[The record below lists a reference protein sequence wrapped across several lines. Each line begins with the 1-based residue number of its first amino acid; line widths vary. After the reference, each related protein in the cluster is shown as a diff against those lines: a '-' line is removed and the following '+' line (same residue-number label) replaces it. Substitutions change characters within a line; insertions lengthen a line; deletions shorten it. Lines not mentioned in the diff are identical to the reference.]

1 MIEKEEG
8 IWGWRG
14 KIWGGKWGWLILKI
28 AFPLRAG
35 SSFSRNKG
43 FQVGFGSKQPL
54 DGIFYH
60 LGSHFGS
67 IFAPWGILGASL
79 GHPWGCTQT
88 QFSVSFSVLG
98 PGRAQGCP
106 KPSKMVFKGVP
117 RPPKWRPRV
126 PKVAP
131 KGLKKTQKVPKGVT
145 SDHQGFPI
153 RFTVFSCFCCCS
165 LLKLMTYS

>member
-54 DGIFYH
+54 DGIF
-60 LGSHFGS
+60 LPFGEPFWQHFCTVGH
-67 IFAPWGILGASL
+67 PWGILGASL
-79 GHPWGCTQT
+79 GVYTNSIFGVFFCSGARASPRVSQT
-88 QFSVSFSVLG
+88 LQNGV
-98 PGRAQGCP
+98 QGCP
-106 KPSKMVFKGVP
+106 KASKM
-117 RPPKWRPRV
+117 
-126 PKVAP
+126 AP
-131 KGLKKTQKVPKGVT
+131 KGAQSSPQGPQKNPKRCPKLSQVT
-145 SDHQGFPI
+145 TRVFPYG
-153 RFTVFSCFCCCS
+153 
-165 LLKLMTYS
+165 LL